1 MTDATDT
8 TSEPATDPEGVGGTV
23 APLSPPQEPAKQ
35 TPAQKRAA
43 TKAKKAAAAAK
54 RAAAREERRKAAEQG
69 APPSQAKAA
78 EPEPEPIAD
87 ELSDATLRENLAAGL
102 NVLWLVAQL
111 VAGLFG
117 RKLRD
122 YEDAEREADAKAWLP
137 LARRVPALGRVAGWV
152 GAPVR
157 FVQRFREKLEP
168 KKADA

>member
-1 MTDATDT
+1 VNDLET
-8 TSEPATDPEGVGGTV
+8 TSAPASDPAGVGGTV
-23 APLSPPQEPAKQ
+23 APLSTPAQEAPKQ
-35 TPAQKRAA
+35 TAAQKRAA
-43 TKAKKAAAAAK
+43 TLQRKKDAAAK
-54 RAAAREERRKAAEQG
+54 RAAAREARQAKPPAEQ
-69 APPSQAKAA
+69 PAKEA
-78 EPEPEPIAD
+78 EAEPIAD
-87 ELSDATLRENLAAGL
+87 ELDDKTLRENLAAGL

-137 LARRVPALGRVAGWV
+137 IARRWPSLGKVAGWV

>member
-1 MTDATDT
+1 MSDDLTPPPSA
-8 TSEPATDPEGVGGTV
+8 SAPEGGAGTV
-23 APLSPPQEPAKQ
+23 TAPYTPAQEPTKQ
-35 TPAQKRAA
+35 TAAQKRAA
-43 TKAKKAAAAAK
+43 TLAKKKAAAAK
-54 RAAAREERRKAAEQG
+54 RAAAREERARSAAEQP
-69 APPSQAKAA
+69 AAKP
-78 EPEPEPIAD
+78 EPEAEPIAD
-87 ELSDATLRENLAAGL
+87 ELDDKTLRENLAAGL

-137 LARRVPALGRVAGWV
+137 LARRMPSLGRVAGWV

>member
-1 MTDATDT
+1 MSGANLT
-8 TSEPATDPEGVGGTV
+8 TSAPATVPEGDGGTG
-23 APLSPPQEPAKQ
+23 APLSTPSQEAPKQ
-35 TPAQKRAA
+35 TAAQKRAA
-43 TKAKKAAAAAK
+43 TIAAKKAAQERRATA
-54 RAAAREERRKAAEQG
+54 RAARL
-69 APPSQAKAA
+69 AKPA
-78 EPEPEPIAD
+78 EPKQEPKPAEAEPIAD

-111 VAGLFG
+111 VSGLFG

-137 LARRVPALGRVAGWV
+137 LARRVPALGRIAGWV